1 MEEGTVISVIVTN
14 ESAIIN
20 AENVAMEIMDG
31 IITIT
36 DGTTEIIKAIDL
48 IITGAMAIME
58 MEIIGAIQAT

>member
-36 DGTTEIIKAIDL
+36 DGTTEIIKTIDL
-48 IITGAMAIME
+48 TITGAMAIME
-58 MEIIGAIQAT
+58 TETIGATRAT

>member
-1 MEEGTVISVIVTN
+1 MEEGTVIIVIVTK
-14 ESAIIN
+14 ESAIMN

-48 IITGAMAIME
+48 IITGAIME
-58 MEIIGAIQAT
+58 METIGATRAT

>member
-1 MEEGTVISVIVTN
+1 MEEGTVIIVIVTK

-36 DGTTEIIKAIDL
+36 DGTTEIIKTIDL
-48 IITGAMAIME
+48 IITGAIME
-58 MEIIGAIQAT
+58 METIGVTRAT

>member
-1 MEEGTVISVIVTN
+1 MEEGTVIIVIVTK

-48 IITGAMAIME
+48 IITGAIAIMG
-58 MEIIGAIQAT
+58 METIGATPAT

>member
-1 MEEGTVISVIVTN
+1 MEEGTVIIVIVTK

-48 IITGAMAIME
+48 IITGAIME
-58 MEIIGAIQAT
+58 METIGVTRAT

>member
-1 MEEGTVISVIVTN
+1 MEEGTVIIVIVTK

-48 IITGAMAIME
+48 IMTGTIAIME
-58 MEIIGAIQAT
+58 METIGATPAT